1 MLEPDRNYEFDGFAD
16 GPPATPVGLPRA
28 RGGGVERMDQG
39 GMGPMGLDTAFVSL
53 GSGFDNPALAGAA
66 AVGGQMLA
74 GEVTRMQSKVRSV
87 LTHTHTRILTRIL
100 THTYTYTYTRVAH
113 THPHTHPHPHS
124 LPLFSRGGNDD
135 DDGGGGRWEDG

>member
-87 LTHTHTRILTRIL
+87 LTHTHTHTRIHTHTRTLTR
-100 THTYTYTYTRVAH
+100 THV
-113 THPHTHPHPHS
+113 
-124 LPLFSRGGNDD
+124 
-135 DDGGGGRWEDG
+135 

>member
-74 GEVTRMQSKVRSV
+74 GEVTRMQSKVRHTHVYLHVYIHIHVHLHVHTCS
-87 LTHTHTRILTRIL
+87 THTHSLT
-100 THTYTYTYTRVAH
+100 
-113 THPHTHPHPHS
+113 
-124 LPLFSRGGNDD
+124 LFARGGND